1 MSIFPS
7 LLHVFRIVH
16 LIPPPVSAPTAPL
29 PSLFSL
35 PLPPLA
41 FPPAFSPSPLSN
53 LSQFSNLSPPPHSS
67 SGNSFIRGAFPGLE
81 RESGHASRNPG
92 TVRAG

>member
-16 LIPPPVSAPTAPL
+16 LIPPPL
-29 PSLFSL
+29 
-35 PLPPLA
+35 
-41 FPPAFSPSPLSN
+41 FPPRSDRPPLSN